1 MSETK
6 KSDFPSDLGA
16 WYMKAWKDAVNKEH
30 CDNCAKKSDKKTLV
44 QIRDEL
50 ASSYGYG
57 PMSQNDFE
65 KLKYFKPDN
74 SKVAQEMSKMSFQA
88 GFDAATVI
96 HQERTKKLVE
106 ALEWYANRENW
117 IRSYIFPHGE
127 PAISP
132 WADKLKHQ
140 DCAMINCGGGRAR
153 LALMEYKDIK

>member
-88 GFDAATVI
+88 GFDAALALS
-96 HQERTKKLVE
+96 EKRAAGLVE
-106 ALEWYANRENW
+106 VLNKITIQATSKEYLEEYNDELDGITAIEAWDSLIIEAREALSKF
-117 IRSYIFPHGE
+117 RSEI
-127 PAISP
+127 
-132 WADKLKHQ
+132 
-140 DCAMINCGGGRAR
+140 
-153 LALMEYKDIK
+153 